1 MSAPVM
7 NFAQFCKVRGLTG
20 DHDVLGHA
28 HEGLGCRRPSK
39 AAEKRHKAR
48 LRQLQDAR
56 DDARRE
62 YFAAIDRGEIAAQ
75 PRRTTEQIAAGDPD
89 KKSTQAAIRIL
100 EKRKA
105 RAAQEGSA

>member
-1 MSAPVM
+1 M
-7 NFAQFCKVRGLTG
+7 NFAQYCKARGLTG

-39 AAEKRHKAR
+39 AAEKRHRAR

-62 YFAAIDRGEIAAQ
+62 YFAAIDRGEIAAP
-75 PRRTTEQIAAGDPD
+75 PRRTTEEIAAGDPG

-100 EKRKA
+100 KKRN
-105 RAAQEGSA
+105 AQEMRQGGVA